1 VDPAAGMEGMNWLES
16 MPMMAIL
23 SGASSRSIEKPT
35 SATTR
40 MLPPDW
46 RIR

>member
-1 VDPAAGMEGMNWLES
+1 MNWLES

-23 SGASSRSIEKPT
+23 SGASSRSLEKPI
-35 SATTR
+35 SAMTT

-46 RIR
+46 RIQVMTETKD

>member
-1 VDPAAGMEGMNWLES
+1 VDPAAGREGMNWLES

-23 SGASSRSIEKPT
+23 SGASSRSLEKPI
-35 SATTR
+35 SAMTT